1 MKPVKSKTMDD
12 ILEDLELVEIIKSR
26 AGDEVIEVD
35 INDL

>member
-1 MKPVKSKTMDD
+1 MKQFTAKA
-12 ILEDLELVEIIKSR
+12 IEDLELIEIVKSR